1 MRTADSISFGGNI
14 TPPKGKYA
22 CRVINIDKGIS
33 QQKKTPFVEPTFST
47 ESVDYEDYEFTDQIY
62 VTEKTIGRL
71 CLFARRVC
79 GMPDNF
85 ELPDS
90 DKEAANT
97 VAKYIMENAVGKMC
111 IVTIEENEE
120 KFIPTSGPDMGRTIT
135 KMRRRVAFK
144 GYENYKNE
152 SVPEQQQQIN
162 DDDLPF

>member
-1 MRTADSISFGGNI
+1 M
-14 TPPKGKYA
+14 PPKGKYHFQ
-22 CRVINIDKGIS
+22 VIDIGKGSS
-33 QQKKTPFVEPTFST
+33 QQKHTPFVEPLLSIG
-47 ESVDYEDYEFTDQIY
+47 EYDFTDQIY
-62 VTEKTIGRL
+62 VTENTLGRL
-71 CLFARRVC
+71 CLFARRIC

-90 DKEAANT
+90 NAEAAIA
-97 VAKYIMENAVGKMC
+97 VAKFIMENAIGKEG

-144 GYENYKNE
+144 GYDKYEPSTSVE
-152 SVPEQQQQIN
+152 GVPEQS